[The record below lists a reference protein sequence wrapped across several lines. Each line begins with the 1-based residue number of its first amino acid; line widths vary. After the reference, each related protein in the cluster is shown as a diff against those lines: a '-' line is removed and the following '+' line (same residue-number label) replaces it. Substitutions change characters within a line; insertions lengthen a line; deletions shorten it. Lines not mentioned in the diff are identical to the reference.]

1 MQLFDGG
8 RVPNAR
14 RVRIFLSEKG
24 LSVPIVPVDLGKSEH
39 KSSEYLAKNPLGRVP
54 MLELD
59 DGTVITESIAICRY
73 FEELHPTP
81 PLFGTGAL
89 GKAQVE
95 MWNRRAE
102 LELYFAIQAVFR
114 HLHPGMAA
122 FEVPQIAAWG
132 EVNKE
137 HAVSAMALLDA
148 QLENNRVLAGETYS
162 VADITA
168 QVSVDFLRASK
179 LSMPANLPHLARW
192 HAEVS
197 ARPSATA

>member
-148 QLENNRVLAGETYS
+148 QLENNRFLAGDTYS